1 MPPPNVLIIGS
12 GEYVSGIVSSDGAA
26 SSSDKSKGVVALVM
40 FDLRARKK
48 IGPRIAIAGTCG
60 LKFPHIR
67 QHFAASIAAAYRD
80 MDVSFESFPADNVER
95 KPDAYMDAI
104 SSFAPGDL
112 AVIFTPDDTHFDIC
126 KACLHHGLH
135 VCVTKPLVQSLPQ
148 HRELAALALQQR
160 VLSYVEVHK
169 RWDPIYIDAR
179 ARLRKFGDF
188 SFFQA
193 FMSQP
198 KKQLKTFAG
207 WAGISSDISFYL
219 NSHHVDYHCWCMQ
232 GIARPV
238 TVSASASTG
247 VAAAA
252 LGRDCADSITL
263 MVQWR
268 SEASGNLGV
277 ATYTASWTASPS
289 DVHRLACLPAHL
301 LQISS
306 FAQPAALLLQR
317 PPRRYHRRPGA
328 QGIFGCGRGLPVRF
342 LQPPVLQVHPRR
354 QRPLRRQALLWL
366 RHLREVRRCRV
377 RCEGRPL
384 QPFGLFRSIAYVRRH
399 RDGDR
404 HSRSWAVE
412 SIARRRSGQH

>member
-1 MPPPNVLIIGS
+1 MPLPNVLIIGS
-12 GEYVSGIVSSDGAA
+12 GEYVSGIVSSEGAA

-48 IGPRIAIAGTCG
+48 VGSRIAIAGTCG

-67 QHFAASIAAAYRD
+67 RHFESSIAGAYRD
-80 MDVSFESFPADNVER
+80 IDVSFDSFPADDVAK
-95 KPDAYMDAI
+95 KPDSYKDAI
-104 SSFAPGDL
+104 ATFAPGDL
-112 AVIFTPDDTHFDIC
+112 AIIFTPDDSHFDIA
-126 KACLHHGLH
+126 KACIEHGMHL
-135 VCVTKPLVQSLPQ
+135 CVTKPLVQTLQQ
-148 HRELAALALQQR
+148 HRDLAALALDR
-160 VLSYVEVHK
+160 GVLSYVEVHK
-169 RWDPIYIDAR
+169 RWDPIYLDAR
-179 ARLRKFGDF
+179 ARLRAFGDF

-207 WAGISSDISFYL
+207 WAGLSSDISFYL

-232 GIARPV
+232 GIAKPV
-238 TVSASASTG
+238 AVSASASTG
-247 VAAAA
+247 VASAA
-252 LGRDCADSITL
+252 LSRDCADSITL

-289 DVHRLACLPAHL
+289 DVHRLACLPSHL

-328 QGIFGCGRGLPVRF
+328 QGIFGCGRGCCIRV
-342 LQPPVLQVHPRR
+342 LQSPVLQVHPRR

-366 RHLREVRRCRV
+366 RNLREVRGCRV

-384 QPFGLFRSIAYVRRH
+384 RPFGLFRSAAHVRRH

-404 HSRSWAVE
+404 HS
-412 SIARRRSGQH
+412 